1 MSLSVRNLRLL
12 VMGTWS
18 GFLIWLW
25 LSDNVLRYLGPHTV
39 WVVSFGAIALSIST
53 VAYAWL
59 SLGSPETHASV
70 SWTRAAGMAAMLL
83 PIAVGIT
90 MANASLGALA
100 ASNKLSSRGVDTAE
114 LARSLAS
121 DSSEVSFLQIDGAG
135 KDKELSGTLGL
146 HAGSQV
152 ALTGLVMEAS
162 TTATGRFDLGRFYIS
177 CCVADALPVSV
188 TIDPKLVGGGPFE
201 EDQWYT
207 VKGTLIDKAG
217 GGYEVE
223 AGLIEAIPEP
233 QHPYLSFGG

>member
-1 MSLSVRNLRLL
+1 MSLSVRNMRLL

-18 GFLIWLW
+18 LFLIWLW

-53 VAYAWL
+53 AAYAWL
-59 SLGSPETHASV
+59 SQGSAETHAAV
-70 SWTRAAGMAAMLL
+70 SRGVAVGMIAMLL
-83 PIAVGIT
+83 PIAVGVT

-152 ALTGLVMEAS
+152 SLTGLVMDPSA
-162 TTATGRFDLGRFYIS
+162 TAKGEFELGRFYIS

-188 TIDPKLVGGGPFE
+188 TIDPKLVGGGPYE
-201 EDQWYT
+201 ADQWYS
-207 VKGTLIDKAG
+207 VKGTLVDDEG
-217 GGYEVE
+217 GGYAVE
-223 AGLIEAIPEP
+223 AGVIDEIPEP

>member
-1 MSLSVRNLRLL
+1 MRLL

-18 GFLIWLW
+18 VFLIWLW
-25 LSDNVLRYLGPHTV
+25 LSDNVLRYLGSHTV
-39 WVVSFGAIALSIST
+39 WVVTFGAIALSIST

-59 SLGSPETHASV
+59 SSDSAETNAGI
-70 SWTRAAGMAAMLL
+70 SWSRAASTATLLL
-83 PIAVGIT
+83 PIVVGVT

-135 KDKELSGTLGL
+135 KDRELSGTLGL
-146 HAGSQV
+146 QAGSQV
-152 ALTGLVMEAS
+152 SLTGLVMDPSS
-162 TTATGRFDLGRFYIS
+162 TPKSKFELGRFYIS
-177 CCVADALPVSV
+177 CCVADALPVPV
-188 TIDPKLVGGGPFE
+188 TIDPKLVGGGPYG

-207 VKGTLIDKAG
+207 VKGTLIDDED
-217 GGYEVE
+217 GGYAVE
-223 AGLIEAIPEP
+223 AGVIDEIPEP